1 LSTFLAGLGVAA
13 GQTLLGFAAG
23 GGGVGAGV
31 GHRREVRDAR
41 VWAGVVADVDA
52 VVDAV
57 VAPVGI
63 EPLLLVAGVVVE
75 SAVASE
81 VEGLEPEIQ
90 WGC

>member
-1 LSTFLAGLGVAA
+1 LGVAA

-41 VWAGVVADVDA
+41 VWAGVVADVVA
-52 VVDAV
+52 VAV